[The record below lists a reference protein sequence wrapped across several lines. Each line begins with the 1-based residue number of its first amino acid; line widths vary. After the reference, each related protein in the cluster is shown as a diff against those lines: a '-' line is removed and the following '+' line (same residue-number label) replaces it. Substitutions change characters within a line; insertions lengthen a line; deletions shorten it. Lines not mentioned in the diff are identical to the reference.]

1 LFKIQKGN
9 QKIKGLCVKFL
20 EKSKKIKILEW
31 QPFSTPL
38 PPDYKEKNTVYLT
51 IV

>member
-1 LFKIQKGN
+1 
-9 QKIKGLCVKFL
+9 
-20 EKSKKIKILEW
+20 LEW

-38 PPDYKEKNTVYLT
+38 PPDYKEKNTVYLI